1 MRDLG
6 VAVRVAAVPFRKL
19 WSRGVAYAVSVEL
32 VDRRLVY
39 PFEFLLCLSFFF
51 SPCVWKF
58 TYWSSQVRLYYPK

>member
-51 SPCVWKF
+51 LHVFGSVLIGP
-58 TYWSSQVRLYYPK
+58 VR